1 MTTIVICGDEI
12 AADSQGTGG
21 CEGVDLGYTKLYRI
35 GNSWFGF
42 TGSSIEVS
50 IFKEAL
56 EGECEGIP
64 EDLNLHAIELPDK
77 GKPTSWYVSKGRLL
91 ECTLSGKGFHATG
104 SGLQYALGALEMG
117 ATAKQAVE
125 IAKKRCPYTGGK
137 VVVKKRGQLK

>member
-1 MTTIVICGDEI
+1 MTTIAICGDEI

-21 CEGVDLGYTKLYRI
+21 CEGVYLSYNKLFRI

-42 TGSSIEVS
+42 TGNAVEVS
-50 IFKEAL
+50 IFKEIL
-56 EGECEGIP
+56 DGSCDKIP
-64 EDLNLHAIELPDK
+64 EELDLHIVELPDK
-77 GKPTSWYVSKGRLL
+77 GKPTSWYLSKGRLL
-91 ECTLSGKGFHATG
+91 ECPLSNKGFHATG
-104 SGLQYALGALEMG
+104 SGRDYALGALEMG